1 MQQPE
6 AQIEGAVS
14 NQRLITKSG
23 LFFYVFSLLIFVFAI
38 VYFSEIRRGFSMLK
52 KLNIYWLLLA
62 FVLQLLT
69 YLINAFIYRLL
80 LKIYKT
86 PVVPSLKEFYKAAVI
101 SLFFNQ
107 TIPSAGISGNTFLF
121 HYLEKK
127 NISSTSILSLI
138 LLELLSFYVAIEFF
152 ILLFIGLSVLK
163 TWPYVFHSVLLAG
176 FLVYLLFAIGI
187 IMMGRKKT
195 FDLLYKKFGKRR
207 WVKVFFQKVKSDFE
221 EKNGD
226 QDSVELIT
234 LVKKQPFSFIKVFLF
249 QLLLFATD
257 IFTIVALFNGLGEH
271 ISLIAIA
278 LGLICTKIISLLP
291 FLPGSLI
298 VYESSMSFFF
308 VKLGMLLAPS
318 IIVTLIYRLL
328 SFWLPM
334 PAGLLLYR
342 SWLRQTTKN

>member
-1 MQQPE
+1 MRLQQAE
-6 AQIEGAVS
+6 VQIEGASS
-14 NQRLITKSG
+14 NQRLITRSG
-23 LFFYVFSLLIFVFAI
+23 LLFYAFSLLIFVFVI
-38 VYFSEIRRGFSMLK
+38 VYFSEIRRGVSMLK

-86 PVVPSLKEFYKAAVI
+86 PVVPFLKEFYKAAVI

-121 HYLEKK
+121 HYLERK

-207 WVKVFFQKVKSDFE
+207 WAKYFF
-221 EKNGD
+221 KNSN
-226 QDSVELIT
+226 QIL
-234 LVKKQPFSFIKVFLF
+234 KKRKGTRI
-249 QLLLFATD
+249 
-257 IFTIVALFNGLGEH
+257 
-271 ISLIAIA
+271 
-278 LGLICTKIISLLP
+278 
-291 FLPGSLI
+291 
-298 VYESSMSFFF
+298 
-308 VKLGMLLAPS
+308 
-318 IIVTLIYRLL
+318 LL
-328 SFWLPM
+328 S
-334 PAGLLLYR
+334 
-342 SWLRQTTKN
+342 